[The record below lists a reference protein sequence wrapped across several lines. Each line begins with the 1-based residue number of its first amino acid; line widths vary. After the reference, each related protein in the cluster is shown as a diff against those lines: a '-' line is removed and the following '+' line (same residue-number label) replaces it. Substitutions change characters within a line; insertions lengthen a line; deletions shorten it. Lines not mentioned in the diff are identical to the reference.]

1 VTIATAVCGGIREA
15 LGSIPVTQ
23 IQSIEGGHCTLLRY
37 QLRDLGAQTRVDLLD
52 LLAPKSR
59 ATRWERSPHLCWYP
73 HQACAQGRIITAPV
87 SRAASVS
94 RPGKTGLAARRL
106 LEVAR

>member
-1 VTIATAVCGGIREA
+1 MLV
-15 LGSIPVTQ
+15 P
-23 IQSIEGGHCTLLRY
+23 
-37 QLRDLGAQTRVDLLD
+37 
-52 LLAPKSR
+52 APKSR

-87 SRAASVS
+87 SRAASIS

-106 LEVAR
+106 LKVAR